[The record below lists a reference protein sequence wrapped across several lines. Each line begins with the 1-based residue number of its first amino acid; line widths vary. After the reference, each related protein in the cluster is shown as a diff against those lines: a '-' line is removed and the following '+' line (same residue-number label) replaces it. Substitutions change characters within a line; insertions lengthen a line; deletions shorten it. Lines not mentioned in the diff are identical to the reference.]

1 MGYRIAGPGDGTLT
15 ARAVFSRVRQTGAD
29 CDASMK
35 TLLKI
40 PILLLA
46 VTAATTHA
54 EEAAPATYQG
64 VEPIAWSRRVA
75 DSEWQ
80 RRGAT
85 LVRGGS
91 EKARWEYTSGLFSHA
106 LLMLAREMNDE
117 DLAKRAA
124 AVSVSFVNPDGGIE
138 TYRKED
144 FNIDMILPGRVLLS
158 VIEEKPDEVLGK
170 AAEALRSQLRDQP
183 RTSDGGF
190 WHKQRYPWQMWLDGL
205 YMGSP
210 FLAQYGKV
218 FREPEAFDEAVRQI
232 LLMDRHAHDKKT
244 GLYHHAWDEKREQSW
259 ADPLTGCSPCFWGR
273 SVGWYAMAIVD
284 VLDHLPPTHPGVDQ
298 VNEVLHRLADGV
310 ARHQDPATGLW
321 WQVLDQPGREGNYL
335 ESSASS
341 MLVYAIAKGIHRGYL
356 DRARFLPVAVRG
368 YEGLVRHRLRVDEA
382 GGTHL
387 THVCEVAGLGYTSS
401 KGRPRDGTFE
411 YYVSEPVIENDL
423 KGIGPFIL
431 AGIEM
436 QRLAANAV
444 VAPAVRGW
452 DDLERILSGIRE
464 PQFPARDFPITRY
477 GAQPG
482 EEAGDAIRAAIDE
495 CHRSGGGRVVIPSGE
510 WRTGPIRL
518 RSGVNLHVSK
528 GATLRFST
536 RPEDYP
542 AVPTR
547 WEGIEC
553 VNHCALIH
561 ADGETRI
568 AITGQGTLDGQ
579 ADASNWW
586 SWNLKQP
593 KPARQQAARDRLIA
607 MGESGVPVAE
617 RVFGMGS
624 FLRPNF
630 IQIQRSR
637 EILIEGVTLLRSPM
651 WVIHPVLSQ
660 HITVRKVTVSSHGPN
675 NDGCD
680 PESCR
685 GVKIEDCVFDT
696 GDDCIAIK
704 SGRNNDGRRVGVAS
718 ENIVIRRCVMKDGH
732 GGVVLG
738 SEISGNVRNVFVE
751 DCEMDSPNLDRALRF
766 KSNARRGGI
775 LENVFL
781 RNVRVG
787 RVAEAVLTIDL
798 VYEEGA
804 QGPHRPVVRNVRM
817 DRVTSR
823 SSPRVLWVK
832 GFEGAVIEGIRI
844 TDSVFSGVEFSDVVE
859 HAGSISF
866 ERSSI
871 VPAVS
876 SKGRNSVPAPVSKP

>member
-1 MGYRIAGPGDGTLT
+1 M
-15 ARAVFSRVRQTGAD
+15 
-29 CDASMK
+29 
-35 TLLKI
+35 
-40 PILLLA
+40 ILL
-46 VTAATTHA
+46 AALWATSHA
-54 EEAAPATYQG
+54 QEVAPATYQG
-64 VEPIAWSRRVA
+64 VEPITWSRRVA
-75 DSEWQ
+75 ESEWQ
-80 RRGAT
+80 RRGAS
-85 LVRGGS
+85 LVRGAS
-91 EKARWEYTSGLFSHA
+91 EKARWEYTSGLFAHS
-106 LLMLAREMNDE
+106 LLMLGRELNDA
-117 DLAKRAA
+117 DLTQKAA
-124 AVSVSFVNPDGGIE
+124 SIPVSFVHADGSIE
-138 TYRKED
+138 TYRKDD

-158 VIEEKPDEVLGK
+158 LLEEKPDEAMGK
-170 AAEALRSQLRDQP
+170 AAGILRAQLAAQP

-210 FLAQYGKV
+210 FLAHYGSV

-232 LLMDRHAHDKKT
+232 LLMDRHSYDAES
-244 GLYHHAWDEKREQSW
+244 GLFHHAWDEKRAQSW
-259 ADPLTGCSPCFWGR
+259 ADSRTGCSPCFWGR
-273 SVGWYAMAIVD
+273 SVGWYAMSIVD
-284 VLDHLPPTHPGVDQ
+284 VLDHLPPTHPGVDP
-298 VNEVLHRLADGV
+298 VNEVLRRLADGV
-310 ARHQDPATGLW
+310 ARHQDPGSGLW
-321 WQVLDQPGREGNYL
+321 WQVLDQPEREGNYL

-341 MLVYAIAKGIHRGYL
+341 MFVYAIAKGIHRGYL
-356 DRARFLPVAVRG
+356 DRAKFLPVAVRG
-368 YEGLVRHRLRVDEA
+368 YEGLVRQRLRVDEA

-401 KGRPRDGTFE
+401 KGRPRDGSFE
-411 YYVSEPVIENDL
+411 YYISEPVIENDL

-436 QRLAANAV
+436 QRLRMTKDS
-444 VAPAVRGW
+444 PPPVRGW
-452 DDLERILSGIRE
+452 DDLDRILGGIRE
-464 PQFPARDFPITRY
+464 PDFPAKDFPITRY
-477 GAQPG
+477 GARPG
-482 EEAGDAIRAAIDE
+482 EDVREPIRVAIDD
-495 CHRSGGGRVVIPSGE
+495 CQKNGGGRVVIPPGD
-510 WRTGPIRL
+510 WMTGPIRL

-536 RPEDYP
+536 LPSDYP

-568 AITGQGTLDGQ
+568 AITGEGTLDGQ

-586 SWNLKQP
+586 SWNLKNP

-607 MGESGVPVAE
+607 MGESGVPVAD

-637 EILIEGVTLLRSPM
+637 DILIEGVTILRSPM
-651 WVIHPVLSQ
+651 WVIHPVLSEN
-660 HITVRKVTVSSHGPN
+660 ITVRKVTVSSHGPN

-685 GVKIEDCVFDT
+685 GVRIEDCVFDT

-766 KSNARRGGI
+766 KSNARRGGV
-775 LENVFL
+775 LENVFM

-804 QGPHRPVVRNVRM
+804 DGPHRPVVRNVRIE
-817 DRVTSR
+817 RVVSK
-823 SSPRVLWVK
+823 SSPRVLWIK
-832 GFEGAVIEGIRI
+832 GFPGSVIDGIRVS
-844 TDSVFSGVEFSDVVE
+844 DCVFNGVESSDVVE
-859 HAGSISF
+859 HAGAISF
-866 ERSSI
+866 ERSAI
-871 VPAVS
+871 HPAVS
-876 SKGRNSVPAPVSKP
+876 SKGRNSVPAPLSNP